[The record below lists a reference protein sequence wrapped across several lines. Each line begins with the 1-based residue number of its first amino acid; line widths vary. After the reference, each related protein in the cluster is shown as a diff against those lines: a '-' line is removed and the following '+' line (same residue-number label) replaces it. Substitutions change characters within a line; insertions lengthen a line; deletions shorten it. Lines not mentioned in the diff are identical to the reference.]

1 MCHSD
6 VPVGLETPVVESE
19 EVEIPVGEAR
29 MPALLIRPEP
39 DVHASVLVVSDIFGR
54 SPFYENL
61 GARLAVAGFQALVPE
76 IFFRQGPLPERNME
90 AAAARRAQLDENQ
103 TQRDLSYAI
112 GWLKAKQPESRIGT
126 IGFCMGGTQTLD
138 LAAVRDDVVTVS
150 FYVYPGR
157 LAQATDRT
165 APAPLSVADKM
176 TGPILGFWGDQDQLA
191 GLANVEKLRA
201 ELTER
206 GVDFELIIYPGLGHG
221 FMAASGLD
229 PEHAAYDAALDA
241 WTRTVAFLH
250 THLADR
256 GTPE

>member
-1 MCHSD
+1 
-6 VPVGLETPVVESE
+6 
-19 EVEIPVGEAR
+19 
-29 MPALLIRPEP
+29 
-39 DVHASVLVVSDIFGR
+39 
-54 SPFYENL
+54 
-61 GARLAVAGFQALVPE
+61 
-76 IFFRQGPLPERNME
+76 
-90 AAAARRAQLDENQ
+90 
-103 TQRDLSYAI
+103 
-112 GWLKAKQPESRIGT
+112 
-126 IGFCMGGTQTLD
+126 
-138 LAAVRDDVVTVS
+138 
-150 FYVYPGR
+150 
-157 LAQATDRT
+157 
-165 APAPLSVADKM
+165 M